1 MQSHENQAVR
11 RWLAGAVAECWE
23 ANACFVHAR
32 GRAQL
37 PSTYAA
43 TSPFEQRRGE
53 EACAHT
59 RVVLMASAWGGQ
71 RMGQVLDRAR
81 QLHHARTA
89 PNWVNAA
96 SFLPCCFQVRR
107 SGYDGRFERVSTR
120 PRPRQVRTDGRRRR
134 RRQSISFVFC
144 RGGVSFT
151 GREKD
156 IIREDRKR
164 SLIFYPLSFCRFS
177 FSFR

>member
-1 MQSHENQAVR
+1 MHSHENQAVR
-11 RWLAGAVAECWE
+11 GWLAGAVAECWE

-81 QLHHARTA
+81 HLHHARTA

-151 GREKD
+151 GREK
-156 IIREDRKR
+156 RYHSRRQKTG
-164 SLIFYPLSFCRFS
+164 SHLLSAVFLPIFLFF
-177 FSFR
+177 